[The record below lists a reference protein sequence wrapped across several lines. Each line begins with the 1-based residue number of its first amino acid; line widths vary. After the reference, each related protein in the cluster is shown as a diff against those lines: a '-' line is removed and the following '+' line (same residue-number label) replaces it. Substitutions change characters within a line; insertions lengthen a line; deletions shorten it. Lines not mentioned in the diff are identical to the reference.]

1 MTTPPPSVAVM
12 KLSKA
17 QYIQLADQFRD
28 KALTAHQDMRA
39 WMNRC
44 LLAESQ
50 LAVLKAEYEPAGME
64 PCS

>member
-1 MTTPPPSVAVM
+1 MKSPSVAVM

-17 QYIQLADQFRD
+17 EYIDLCNKFRD
-28 KALTAHQDMRA
+28 KAQTEHQDMRA

-50 LAVLKAEYEPAGME
+50 LAVLRAAYEPTTHQE
-64 PCS
+64 K